1 MDTGHRA
8 RKSFWPARIWRM
20 SWHETSLVHWF
31 QMSQTSLQQ
40 TFRKIQ
46 MSLGEGIPHGVL
58 PVGSYFCAPIR
69 RYTESHQTY
78 RTIHH
83 TSNNANTCTKCKASV
98 KGSSPSHV
106 SIVLSTTQPGLRQQ
120 CYEKPT
126 PLWNPPPG
134 KAHQQKQN
142 TSTHTHIKKFCCGR
156 YKASQQ
162 RNDSKSQARSQR
174 QSLLPTTCGRSFDR
188 ASSETLSLLIQIT
201 QISSRWTGHNN
212 W

>member
-1 MDTGHRA
+1 MWIVAPCRFPFLEHTLHFVTRYLN
-8 RKSFWPARIWRM
+8 FY
-20 SWHETSLVHWF
+20 
-31 QMSQTSLQQ
+31 
-40 TFRKIQ
+40 
-46 MSLGEGIPHGVL
+46 LGGAIYVWLDVL
-58 PVGSYFCAPIR
+58 YYLNSPFDHYVYLSNILFEL
-69 RYTESHQTY
+69 YTESHQTY
-78 RTIHH
+78 RTIHR

-134 KAHQQKQN
+134 KAHQRKQN
-142 TSTHTHIKKFCCGR
+142 TSTHTHIKKNFCCGR

-174 QSLLPTTCGRSFDR
+174 QSLLPTTCGRSFD
-188 ASSETLSLLIQIT
+188 
-201 QISSRWTGHNN
+201 
-212 W
+212 